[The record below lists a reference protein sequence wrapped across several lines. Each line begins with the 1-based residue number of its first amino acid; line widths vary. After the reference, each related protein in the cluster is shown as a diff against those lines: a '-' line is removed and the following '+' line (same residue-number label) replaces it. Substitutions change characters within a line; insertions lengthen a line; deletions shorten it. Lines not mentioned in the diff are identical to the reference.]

1 MASYPT
7 QQYLWTSNTEWIED
21 AALYEYCTNAVTHYL
36 ARHDN
41 AIPNNGIADASGED
55 DWENTCT
62 YNQTSE
68 DHFREA
74 ADGIGM
80 QYQGFRSYAEI
91 LKSLVMSMITTHEW
105 LKRMIYYMCS
115 EQISGRETHITEVR
129 GA

>member
-41 AIPNNGIADASGED
+41 AIPNNGMADASGED

-62 YNQTSE
+62 FKLVKIILERQRMVLECNI
-68 DHFREA
+68 RA
-74 ADGIGM
+74 LGPM
-80 QYQGFRSYAEI
+80 QRYSNPWKCR
-91 LKSLVMSMITTHEW
+91 
-105 LKRMIYYMCS
+105 
-115 EQISGRETHITEVR
+115 
-129 GA
+129 